1 MEPAEGAEPPR
12 GGRTVPQGGGR
23 GEALL
28 LPQAQYC
35 LGAGGLAP
43 RLNED
48 DTSILTGSDS
58 NDGKITR

>member
-1 MEPAEGAEPPR
+1 
-12 GGRTVPQGGGR
+12 VPQGGGR

-48 DTSILTGSDS
+48 DTNILTGSDS